1 LARYLWSSRRY
12 VQRERIRFRYKTLNS
27 GEVFNWLI
35 FSGFPQV
42 GTHTI
47 TVNETKAVVNG
58 ANVGTSL
65 LGDSFDINITI
76 GAYERLCVA
85 GSPQTKYSPSFGAN
99 VLASE
104 VRRCALNYSPFVQL
118 FFEAFEFIVL
128 TRILPPWLSFL
139 RAGPTVLIGSPHTV
153 GCAHR

>member
-1 LARYLWSSRRY
+1 MGSQDKGVKLSTVTIL
-12 VQRERIRFRYKTLNS
+12 VPCQ
-27 GEVFNWLI
+27 
-35 FSGFPQV
+35 P
-42 GTHTI
+42 TH
-47 TVNETKAVVNG
+47 
-58 ANVGTSL
+58 
-65 LGDSFDINITI
+65 SFDINITI

-128 TRILPPWLSFL
+128 TRVLPP
-139 RAGPTVLIGSPHTV
+139 
-153 GCAHR
+153 